1 MIIREMNLNVIT
13 GEDIL
18 TEREETKAEKES
30 REEFEATMKIIQAN
44 EEKRAIS
51 KAALLE
57 RMGLTADEAALLLS

>member
-18 TEREETKAEKES
+18 IEREETKAEKES
-30 REEFEATMKIIQAN
+30 REEFEANMKIIQAE
-44 EEKRAIS
+44 EEKKAIA

-57 RMGLTADEAALLLS
+57 RMGLTPEEASLLLS